1 MNNETKAE
9 AEPLNPQQGAGK
21 RSAATEVHITPGAKM

>member
-9 AEPLNPQQGAGK
+9 AEPQQGAGK
-21 RSAATEVHITPGAKM
+21 RSAATEVHITPGVKM